1 VWKGAYTLVFENL
14 MVECQDSNHATF
26 IYTNENPIRRETIS
40 EEDSD
45 HAKGI
50 EEFVNCVKQD
60 VQSPCSIEEGYKS
73 LLYVYAAT
81 QSAEQSGNLYYLK
94 EEHAN
99 V

>member
-1 VWKGAYTLVFENL
+1 AYTLVFENL

-26 IYTNENPIRRETIS
+26 TYTNETPVRQETIS
-40 EEDSD
+40 EQDRD

-50 EEFVNCVKQD
+50 AEFIHCVSQGIKC
-60 VQSPCSIEEGYKS
+60 PCSIEEGYKS

-81 QSAEQSGNLYYLK
+81 QSAEKNGTPYTTK
-94 EEHAN
+94 ERMY